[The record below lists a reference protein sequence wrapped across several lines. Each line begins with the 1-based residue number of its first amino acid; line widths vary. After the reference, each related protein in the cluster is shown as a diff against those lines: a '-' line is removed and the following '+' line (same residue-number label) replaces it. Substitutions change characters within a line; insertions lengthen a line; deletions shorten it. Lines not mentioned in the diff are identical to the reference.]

1 MIWGR
6 AASSRRDG
14 GERGRLYRISGA
26 RQLPCMAAGGKK
38 RATTAV
44 RVRGGVDDFP
54 RGCEG
59 AGICRL
65 LLRCS
70 CVVAGGA
77 ALPYRRGVGAGETV
91 SFAQRRMEG
100 DVPAVSNARRLVD
113 RLQGGQ
119 PAAAHW
125 KFARK
130 LARPPSWFH
139 VTWVALER
147 FRPYCFPVRAG
158 WGYGWRFF
166 AFFVRSIFVRRV
178 WLRRALPAPAKE
190 P

>member
-1 MIWGR
+1 MAGR
-6 AASSRRDG
+6 RAGFAGRRRD
-14 GERGRLYRISGA
+14 
-26 RQLPCMAAGGKK
+26 
-38 RATTAV
+38 
-44 RVRGGVDDFP
+44 F
-54 RGCEG
+54 
-59 AGICRL
+59 
-65 LLRCS
+65 
-70 CVVAGGA
+70 
-77 ALPYRRGVGAGETV
+77 PYRREAKGKTASGGVRGMLRFSLGWRKVPPAFFGQSGDGGRFCSALSPQEEESPLRCGAGEGTFRLFPMR
-91 SFAQRRMEG
+91 SGWLTAYR
-100 DVPAVSNARRLVD
+100 AVNI
-113 RLQGGQ
+113 
-119 PAAAHW
+119 AAAHW

-130 LARPPSWFH
+130 LARPPSWFR